1 MNSLSDLAKGSILI
15 VDDMHANL
23 HLLTNILTQAGYT
36 VRPVPDGKL
45 ALNSIKIALPDLI
58 LLDIMMPSLNGYEV
72 CELLKE
78 DESTRDI
85 PIIFISALQEISDK
99 VKAFKLG
106 GVDFIT
112 KPFHTEEVL
121 ARVSTHM
128 TLHNLRRVLKQQN
141 TQLQTEVQE
150 RKHTEEALQQLN
162 AELEQRVAERT
173 AELQQANS
181 DLQKALESLQKNQEQ
196 LIQSERMRLLV
207 SLVAGVA
214 HEINT
219 PVGLGL
225 TAATHLEMISQD
237 FDARY
242 AQGAIKRSEL
252 ETYLQRVS
260 EATRAIVQNMQTA
273 AQRTQSFKEIAVDQA
288 SGEKREFN
296 LRTYLD
302 EILLNLR
309 PKLKRT
315 AHQIQISCP
324 EDLTLY
330 SFPGA
335 FSQIFSNLIMN
346 SLIHGFKEKPQGEIH
361 IDIQLQNE
369 SLLLYYYDNGK
380 GMTREQC
387 SRVFEAFFTTKREQ
401 GGSGLGMN
409 IVYNLVTKKLK
420 GSIDCESLPD
430 IRTTFTIQIPLHET

>member
-1 MNSLSDLAKGSILI
+1 MNSTSDIAKGSILI

-23 HLLTNILTQAGYT
+23 HLLTNILTKAGYT

-45 ALNSIKIALPDLI
+45 ALSSIKVAQPDLI
-58 LLDIMMPSLNGYEV
+58 LLDIMMPGMSGYDV
-72 CELLKE
+72 CEYLKS

-85 PIIFISALQEISDK
+85 PIIFISALQEVFDK

-106 GVDFIT
+106 GIDFIT
-112 KPFHTEEVL
+112 KPFHAEEVV

-128 TLHNLRRVLKQQN
+128 TLHHLHRVLEKQN
-141 TQLQTEVQE
+141 LQLQTEVQD
-150 RKHTEEALQQLN
+150 RVRTEEALQQLN

-173 AELQQANS
+173 SELQEVNLGLHNALER
-181 DLQKALESLQKNQEQ
+181 LQKTQEQ
-196 LIQSERMRLLV
+196 LVQSERMRLLV

-237 FDARY
+237 FDTRY

-252 ETYLQRVS
+252 ETYLKRVS

-288 SGEKREFN
+288 SGEKRQFN
-296 LRTYLD
+296 LRSYLD
-302 EILLNLR
+302 EIVLNLR

-315 AHQIQISCP
+315 AHKVHISCP
-324 EDLTLY
+324 DDLELN

-346 SLIHGFKEKPQGEIH
+346 SLHHGFKEKAQGEIR
-361 IDIQLQNE
+361 IEIQPQDD
-369 SLLLYYYDNGK
+369 SLMICYHDNGK

-387 SRVFEAFFTTKREQ
+387 SRVFEAFFTTQREQ

-430 IRTTFTIQIPLHET
+430 VRTSFTIQVPR